1 MYEDLKSAGVAI
13 AGEPASGGNVGIAY
27 WTWPL
32 SGSYTIPSFTGW
44 LRCTMIEKPFQVLST
59 SASEQF
65 KLALQCAIKFMGY
78 LTEYYL
84 AGGLWSISGYM
95 IVDI

>member
-1 MYEDLKSAGVAI
+1 
-13 AGEPASGGNVGIAY
+13 
-27 WTWPL
+27 
-32 SGSYTIPSFTGW
+32 
-44 LRCTMIEKPFQVLST
+44 MIEKPFQVLST

-84 AGGLWSISGYM
+84 AGGL
-95 IVDI
+95 